1 MSDIALTPKQLAI
14 LIEKMMQ
21 DPAHLS
27 LLIQGAPGIGKT
39 DIVDQGAAAAGADE
53 LTIYCATSDPTD
65 PKGMPATWFDKETG
79 HQEADFLPFG
89 YLKRMISA
97 TKPLIVFLDD
107 VGGAPP
113 AVQLS
118 FMNLLHARRTGDGT
132 PISDHV
138 RFIAATNRRQD
149 RAGVTGMLEPFKSRF
164 TTIVELIPDVDAWT
178 QWALTNNLP
187 TELIAFIRFRP
198 SMLHDFKPSPDL
210 NNTPSPRTVANVG
223 KLMQI
228 GLPPEMEY
236 SVFSG
241 AAGEGF
247 AAEFLGFLRICRK
260 LPNPDVILMNPDKAP
275 VPDDPAT
282 LYALCGA
289 LSRKAS
295 DGNIERLVT
304 YSNRLP
310 AEFSVLCMRD
320 VFVQKPDLQSTRA
333 AITWFTAHQD
343 VMV

>member
-1 MSDIALTPKQLAI
+1 MSNDIALTPKQLA
-14 LIEKMMQ
+14 LT
-21 DPAHLS
+21 LS
-27 LLIQGAPGIGKT
+27 LTIAANHPVLIQGAPGIGKT
-39 DIVDQGAAAAGADE
+39 DIVHQAAAAAGADMI
-53 LTIYCATSDPTD
+53 LIYCACSDPTD
-65 PKGMPATWFDKETG
+65 PKGMPATWRDSDNN
-79 HQEADFLPFG
+79 QQADFIPFG
-89 YLKRMISA
+89 YLKQMITA
-97 TKPLIVFLDD
+97 KKPLVVFLDD
-107 VGGAPP
+107 VGGAAP
-113 AVQLS
+113 ATQLS
-118 FMNLLHARRTGDGT
+118 YMNLVHARRTGDGT
-132 PISDHV
+132 PISDQV
-138 RFIAATNRRQD
+138 TFIAATNRRQD

-164 TTIVELIPDVDAWT
+164 TTIVELIADVDAWS
-178 QWALTNNLP
+178 QWALSNNLP

-198 SMLHDFKPSPDL
+198 SMLHDFKPSADL

-228 GLPPEMEY
+228 GLPSELEY

-247 AAEFLGFLRICRK
+247 AAEFLGFLRICRQ

-310 AEFSVLCMRD
+310 AEFSVLTMRD
-320 VFVQKPDLQSTRA
+320 VFVQHPDLQSTRA
-333 AITWFTAHQD
+333 AISWFTAHQD
-343 VMV
+343 VML

>member
-1 MSDIALTPKQLAI
+1 MSDIALTPKQLATLLSATI
-14 LIEKMMQ
+14 
-21 DPAHLS
+21 PATLPV
-27 LLIQGAPGIGKT
+27 LIQGAPGVGKT
-39 DIVDQGAAAAGADE
+39 DIVHQAAAAAGAE
-53 LTIYCATSDPTD
+53 MILVYCATSDPTD
-65 PKGMPATWFDKETG
+65 PKGMPATWKDKAGE
-79 HQEADFLPFG
+79 QQADFIPFG
-89 YLKRMISA
+89 YLKQMINA
-97 TKPLIVFLDD
+97 TRPLVVFLDD

-118 FMNLLHARRTGDGT
+118 YMNLVHARRTGDGT
-132 PISDHV
+132 PISEHV
-138 RFIAATNRRQD
+138 TFIAATNRRQD

-178 QWALTNNLP
+178 QWALANNLP

-198 SMLHDFKPSPDL
+198 AMLHDFKPSPDL

-247 AAEFLGFLRICRK
+247 AAEFLGFLRICRN
-260 LPNPDVILMNPDKAP
+260 LPNPDVILMNPDKAAI
-275 VPDDPAT
+275 PDDPAT
-282 LYALCGA
+282 LYALSGA

-295 DGNIERLVT
+295 DSNIERLVT
-304 YSNRLP
+304 YVNRMP
-310 AEFSVLCMRD
+310 AEFSVLTMRD
-320 VFVQKPDLQSTRA
+320 VFLQKPELQSTRA
-333 AITWFTAHQD
+333 SISWFTEHQS
-343 VMV
+343 VML

>member
-1 MSDIALTPKQLAI
+1 MSDIALNPKQLAT
-14 LIEKMMQ
+14 LLEKTIAARH
-21 DPAHLS
+21 PV
-27 LLIQGAPGIGKT
+27 LIQGAPGIGKT
-39 DIVDQGAAAAGADE
+39 DIVTQAAAAAGAD
-53 LTIYCATSDPTD
+53 LLIIYSTCSDPTD
-65 PKGMPATWFDKETG
+65 AKGMPATWYDKETG
-79 HQEADFLPFG
+79 HQEADFIPFA
-89 YLKRMISA
+89 YLKQMI
-97 TKPLIVFLDD
+97 TTKKPLVVFLDD

-118 FMNLLHARRTGDGT
+118 QMNLVHARKTGDGT
-132 PISDHV
+132 PISDNV
-138 RFIAATNRRQD
+138 VFIAATNRRQD
-149 RAGVTGMLEPFKSRF
+149 RAGVTGMLEPFKSRW
-164 TTIVELIPDVDAWT
+164 TTIVELQADVEAWT
-178 QWALTNNLP
+178 PWALANNLP
-187 TELIAFIRFRP
+187 TEIIAFIRFRP
-198 SMLHDFKPSPDL
+198 ELLHDFKPSADL

-247 AAEFLGFLRICRK
+247 TAEFMGFLRICRQ
-260 LPNPDVILMNPDKAP
+260 LPNPDVILMNPDKAE
-275 VPDDPAT
+275 VPTDPAT

-295 DGNIERLVT
+295 AGNIERLVT

-310 AEFSVLCMRD
+310 AEFSVMTMRD

-333 AITWFTAHQD
+333 AITWFTAHQG
-343 VMV
+343 VML

>member
-1 MSDIALTPKQLAI
+1 MSDIALTPKQLLTLLRATI
-14 LIEKMMQ
+14 
-21 DPAHLS
+21 PAHMPV
-27 LLIQGAPGIGKT
+27 LIQSAPGIGKT
-39 DIVDQGAAAAGADE
+39 DLEAEAAKAANAENLIV
-53 LTIYCATSDPTD
+53 YSATSDPTD
-65 PKGMPATWFDKETG
+65 PKGMPATWFDQTTG
-79 HQEADFLPFG
+79 KQEADFLPFG

-97 TKPLIVFLDD
+97 KTPLVCFLDD

-118 FMNLLHARRTGDGT
+118 FMNLVHARRTGDGT
-132 PISDHV
+132 PISDQV
-138 RFIAATNRRQD
+138 TFIAATNRRQD

-164 TTIVELIPDVDAWT
+164 TTIVELVADVEAWT
-178 QWALTNNLP
+178 QWALSNNLP

-198 SMLHDFKPSPDL
+198 SMLHDFKPSADL
-210 NNTPSPRTVANVG
+210 NNSPSPRTVANVG

-228 GLPPEMEY
+228 GLPAELEY

-247 AAEFLGFLRICRK
+247 AAEFLGFLRICRQ
-260 LPNPDVILMNPDKAP
+260 LPNPDVILMNPDKAV

-295 DGNIERLVT
+295 DGNIEKLVT
-304 YSNRLP
+304 YANRLP
-310 AEFSVLCMRD
+310 AEFSVLTMRD
-320 VFVQKPDLQSTRA
+320 VFIQHPDLQSTRA
-333 AITWFTAHQD
+333 AITWHVAHQD
-343 VMV
+343 VML